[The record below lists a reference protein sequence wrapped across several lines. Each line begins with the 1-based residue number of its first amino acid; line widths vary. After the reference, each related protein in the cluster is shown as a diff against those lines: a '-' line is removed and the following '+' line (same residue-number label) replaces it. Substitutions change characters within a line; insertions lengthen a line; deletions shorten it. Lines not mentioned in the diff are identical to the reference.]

1 LALFTRL
8 YKDARSTKPKT
19 GQESSRRSSVSQIK
33 PAGAAVSH
41 SIRKVSHF
49 GIVIFPSKFIE
60 SIFLTRSLIVP
71 LQFNEAPFSRT
82 QMDAADLKDSVF
94 GMVLLVF

>member
-1 LALFTRL
+1 M
-8 YKDARSTKPKT
+8 
-19 GQESSRRSSVSQIK
+19 GQESSRHSSVSQTK

-71 LQFNEAPFSRT
+71 LQFKETPFSHA
-82 QMDAADLKDSVF
+82 QMDAADLKDFVF
-94 GMVLLVF
+94 VMVLLVF